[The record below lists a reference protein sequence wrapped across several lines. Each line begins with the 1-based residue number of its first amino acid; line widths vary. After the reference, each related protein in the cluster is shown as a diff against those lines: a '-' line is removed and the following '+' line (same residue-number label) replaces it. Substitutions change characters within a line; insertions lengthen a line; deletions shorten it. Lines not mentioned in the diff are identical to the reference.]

1 MSSHPK
7 QRASVPE
14 AAANHV
20 PAMAPTTA
28 APPPLT
34 PQQEA
39 FAEVVGRLLAAH
51 LRRQSQDRARESE
64 PIAQTTSPPA
74 PRHD

>member
-1 MSSHPK
+1 MSSHSK
-7 QRASVPE
+7 QRTSMAE

-20 PAMAPTTA
+20 PAMAPTA
-28 APPPLT
+28 AAMSPLT

-51 LRRQSQDRARESE
+51 LRRQSQDRARKSE